1 LIKFVHHDIQ
11 EDIILPHFPK
21 ARRKLIKPE
30 FAYDAWHEQDLH
42 FDVCCGFGSDFGEI
56 RF

>member
-30 FAYDAWHEQDLH
+30 FTYDAWHEQDLD
-42 FDVCCGFGSDFGEI
+42 FDVCRGFGSDFGEI